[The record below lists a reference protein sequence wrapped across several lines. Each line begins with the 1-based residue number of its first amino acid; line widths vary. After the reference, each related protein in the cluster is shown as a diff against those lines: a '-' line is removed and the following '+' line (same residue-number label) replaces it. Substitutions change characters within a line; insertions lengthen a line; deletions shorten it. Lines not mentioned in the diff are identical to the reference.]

1 MTIATVAITL
11 AAACAGLMAGALCCA
26 AGRAED
32 AARVGRAAECMRI
45 IRDGIDSLEHS
56 AQCERLREAGYGDEA
71 TVPCCGVCALKADA
85 TDALREMRR

>member
-32 AARVGRAAECMRI
+32 AARVQRAAEALRQVRDVAEARLSTQTIIERI
-45 IRDGIDSLEHS
+45 
-56 AQCERLREAGYGDEA
+56 
-71 TVPCCGVCALKADA
+71 DA
-85 TDALREMRR
+85 ALREMGA